1 VQADRTGDSLTELSR
16 EIGSFLSTNGVAEE
30 ELTRIINNE
39 IRELPGQFE
48 TSGAVLRAMQN
59 NALYSRPMNYHE
71 TLADRYRSQTRE
83 SLDKAARSA
92 LDLGRF
98 TWVVVGDAEQVRP
111 QLDALGMNV
120 EQVEMN

>member
-1 VQADRTGDSLTELSR
+1 
-16 EIGSFLSTNGVAEE
+16 
-30 ELTRIINNE
+30 
-39 IRELPGQFE
+39 
-48 TSGAVLRAMQN
+48 
-59 NALYSRPMNYHE
+59 MNYHE